1 LSARGEITVYDVIIV
16 GGGPSGIFS
25 AIALV
30 ESGVDNIVIL
40 EQGKDI
46 EERERG
52 GDSLLHGWG
61 GAGAFSDGK
70 LTLSTEV
77 GGILLEYFSEGE
89 LLDLLSEVDEKYLEY
104 GAPDTIHG
112 DDPMAMRDLEE
123 KAKKVGLRLVKMT
136 VRHMGT
142 ERCLEVLKR
151 FRDDL
156 DGKVEIRVETPVQ
169 EILSS
174 NGTVEGVRLKDGQE
188 LKAKAVVLAPGRSG
202 SAWVREEAKRI
213 GISTIPSPIDLGVRV
228 EVPAAVFKSITDVT
242 YESKLIYYSHSF
254 DDKVRTFCMNPFGE
268 VVTEVLDDV
277 VTVNGHSYADRKTE
291 NTNFAILVST
301 TFTRPFDN
309 PISYG
314 RYIARLANFLGKGVI
329 IQRLGDL
336 MSGRRSTSQRIT
348 RSIVQPT
355 LREATAGDLSFVLP
369 YRYLKDIMEMLE
381 ALDHL
386 APGVYSR
393 HTLLYGVEVKFYSNR
408 LRLTRGFE
416 TEISGLYAVGD
427 GAGVTRGLLQAS
439 SSGLVAGREIAG
451 RLKG

>member
-1 LSARGEITVYDVIIV
+1 MYDVIIV

-25 AIALV
+25 AIGLL
-30 ESGVDNIVIL
+30 ERGEGDILIL

-46 EERERG
+46 EDRERD

-77 GGILLEYFSEGE
+77 GGILLEYFSEDE
-89 LLDLLSEVDEKYLEY
+89 LLRLLNEVDERYLEC
-104 GAPDTIHG
+104 GAPDEIHG
-112 DDPMAMRDLEE
+112 DDPTAMRALEE
-123 KAKKVGLRLVKMT
+123 KSKKVGIRLIKMI

-151 FRDDL
+151 FRENL
-156 DGKVEIRVETPVQ
+156 DGKVEVRVETPVS
-169 EILSS
+169 EIVVK
-174 NGTVEGVRLKDGQE
+174 NGRVKGVKLEGGECID
-188 LKAKAVVLAPGRSG
+188 AKAVVLAPGRSG
-202 SAWVREEAKRI
+202 SAWVREEAQRI
-213 GISTIPSPIDLGVRV
+213 GISTVPSPIDLGVRV
-228 EVPAAVFKSITDVT
+228 EVPAAVLKEITDVT
-242 YESKLIYYSHSF
+242 YESKLIYYSRSF

-301 TFTRPFDN
+301 TFTEPFDN

-314 RYIARLANFLGKGVI
+314 RYIARLANFLGNGVI

-336 MSGRRSTSQRIT
+336 LSGRRSTPERIT

-355 LREATAGDLSFVLP
+355 LRQATPGDLSFVLP

-386 APGVYSR
+386 ASGIYSR
-393 HTLLYGVEVKFYSNR
+393 NTLLYGVEVKFYSNR
-408 LRLTRGFE
+408 LRLSRCFE
-416 TEISGLYAVGD
+416 TEVEDLFAVGD

-439 SSGLVAGREIAG
+439 CSGLVAGREIAR
-451 RLKG
+451 RLRD

>member
-1 LSARGEITVYDVIIV
+1 MYDVIIV

-25 AIALV
+25 AIGLL
-30 ESGVDNIVIL
+30 EEGEGNILIL

-46 EERERG
+46 EDRKRD

-77 GGILLEYFSEGE
+77 GGILLEYFSEDE
-89 LLDLLSEVDEKYLEY
+89 LLKLLNTVDEKYLEC
-104 GAPDTIHG
+104 GAPDEIHG
-112 DDPMAMRDLEE
+112 DDPAAMRALEE
-123 KAKKVGLRLVKMT
+123 RSKKVGLRLVKMI

-142 ERCLEVLKR
+142 ERCFEVLKR
-151 FRDDL
+151 FRENL
-156 DGKVEIRVETPVQ
+156 DGKVEVRVETPVR
-169 EILSS
+169 EIIAK
-174 NGTVEGVRLKDGQE
+174 NGKVKGVKLENGECLD
-188 LKAKAVVLAPGRSG
+188 AKAVVLAPGRSG
-202 SAWVREEAKRI
+202 SAWVREEAQRI
-213 GISTIPSPIDLGVRV
+213 GISTVPSPIDLGVRV
-228 EVPAAVFKSITDVT
+228 EVPAAVFKEITDVT
-242 YESKLIYYSHSF
+242 YESKLIYYSRSF

-301 TFTRPFDN
+301 TFTEPFDN

-336 MSGRRSTSQRIT
+336 LSGRRSTPERIT

-355 LREATAGDLSFVLP
+355 LKQATPGDLSFVLP

-393 HTLLYGVEVKFYSNR
+393 NTLLYGVEVKFYSNR
-408 LRLTRGFE
+408 LRLSRSFE
-416 TEISGLYAVGD
+416 TEVEGLFAVGD

-439 SSGLVAGREIAG
+439 SSGLVAGREIARRHRG
-451 RLKG
+451 LVVQ

>member
-1 LSARGEITVYDVIIV
+1 MYDVIIV

-30 ESGVDNIVIL
+30 EQGVKNVLIL
-40 EQGKDI
+40 EQGKDLD
-46 EERERG
+46 ERQRDG
-52 GDSLLHGWG
+52 NSILHGWG

-77 GGILLEYFSEGE
+77 GGILLEY
-89 LLDLLSEVDEKYLEY
+89 LSEDELQKLLAEADEKYRAY
-104 GAPDTIHG
+104 GAPEKIHG
-112 DDPMAMRDLEE
+112 DDPVAMRELEE
-123 KAKKVGLRLVKMT
+123 RANKVGLRLVKMT

-142 ERCLEVLKR
+142 ERCRDVLLK
-151 FRDDL
+151 FRQYLDD
-156 DGKVEIRVETPVQ
+156 KVEIRVETPVR
-169 EILSS
+169 EINAS
-174 NGTVEGVRLKDGQE
+174 NGRVDGVTLENGEEIR
-188 LKAKAVVLAPGRSG
+188 AKTVVLAPGRSG
-202 SAWVREEAKRI
+202 SAWVRQEAKRI

-228 EVPAAVFKSITDVT
+228 EVPAAVFRSITDVT
-242 YESKLIYYSHSF
+242 YESKLIYYSKSF

-301 TFTRPFDN
+301 TFTEPFDN

-329 IQRLGDL
+329 VQRLGDL
-336 MSGRRSTSQRIT
+336 MSGRRSTHERIT

-355 LREATAGDLSFVLP
+355 LKEATPGDLSFVLP

-381 ALDHL
+381 ALDKL

-408 LRLTRGFE
+408 LLLTDTFE
-416 TEISGLYAVGD
+416 TEVAGLFAVGD

-439 SSGLVAGREIAG
+439 CSGLLAGREIA
-451 RLKG
+451 RRIAP

>member
-329 IQRLGDL
+329 IQRLGGL

-393 HTLLYGVEVKFYSNR
+393 HTLLYGFEVKFYSNR
-408 LRLTRGFE
+408 LRRTRGFE